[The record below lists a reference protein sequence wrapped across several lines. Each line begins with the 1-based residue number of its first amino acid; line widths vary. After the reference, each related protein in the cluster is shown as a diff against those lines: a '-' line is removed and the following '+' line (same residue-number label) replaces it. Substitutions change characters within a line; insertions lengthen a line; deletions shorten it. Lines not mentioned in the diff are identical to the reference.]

1 MTEEGHT
8 SGDDRSLDELVQ
20 TVSERAVVLARQEVE
35 LARAEL
41 TEKAKE
47 AAPGAAM
54 VGSAAVLGAL
64 ATGTATAAL
73 VLALAGRGRPSAAA
87 LAVTG
92 LYGGAGAVLAR
103 EGVERLRAA
112 GPPIPE
118 KTVESVKESVGW
130 MKRRVRSART

>member
-1 MTEEGHT
+1 MTEEAHG
-8 SGDDRSLDELVQ
+8 SGDERSLDELVQ
-20 TVSERAVVLARQEVE
+20 TVSERAVELARQEIE

-41 TEKAKE
+41 TAKARQ

-54 VGSAAVLGAL
+54 VGGAAVLGAL
-64 ATGTATAAL
+64 ASGTGTAAL
-73 VLALAGRGRPSAAA
+73 VLLLAGRARPSAAA

-103 EGVERLRAA
+103 QGVERLRAA

-118 KTVESVKESVGW
+118 ATVESVKEDFGW